1 MRIAI
6 NGFGRIGRIVF
17 KVMFERGMN
26 VVAVNDVHGS
36 EDAAYLLKYD
46 SVYGKYGKS
55 VVVKGKNIVVGGKKI
70 LILSEREPEKLPWKK
85 LGVDV
90 VVEATGAFRSPD
102 EARRHIKAGAK
113 YVLITAPVKEGKPDL
128 TIVPGVN
135 DEMLKKEH
143 KLISVASCT
152 TNCLAP
158 MVKVL
163 DDSFGLVKGFMTTV
177 HAYTSSQGLVDGSA
191 RKPRRGRAA
200 AVNIVPTTSGATDAV
215 VEVLPKMKG
224 KLNGVDLRV
233 PVSVGSLVD
242 LVAELKDKADVK
254 KINSAFQKAASG
266 KMKGIIEYSD
276 EELVSSDVI
285 GNSHSTVFD
294 SLDTQVNRNLVKVL
308 AWYDNEWGYS
318 NRVADVVKMLQR
330 FLK

>member
-215 VEVLPKMKG
+215 VEVLTKMKG
-224 KLNGVDLRV
+224 KLNGVALRV

>member
-224 KLNGVDLRV
+224 KLNGVALRV

>member
-55 VVVKGKNIVVGGKKI
+55 VVVKGKNIVVGGKEI

-224 KLNGVDLRV
+224 KLNGVALRV

-285 GNSHSTVFD
+285 GNPHSSVFD
-294 SLDTQVNRNLVKVL
+294 SLDTQVNGNLVKVL